1 MLKTDEELVTACL
14 GGENAAFDELVGR
27 WNPRIR
33 GAIYRMLGSYDEARD
48 LSQETFLKAYR
59 ALPGFKG
66 EARFSSWLYQIAMNL
81 CRDRLRRGRGRFTV
95 GPRGRGCGSGPTSR
109 IPGDRH
115 AGRARC
121 QRRRVAEAVAELAAE
136 HREVLVLKEY
146 EGLTF
151 AEIAEV
157 TGLPLSTVKTR
168 LYRALG
174 ALRGRL
180 EARGFTAGAVS

>member
-14 GGENAAFDELVGR
+14 GGENSAFDELVGR

-33 GAIYRMLGSYDEARD
+33 GAIYRMVGSHEEARD
-48 LSQETFLKAYR
+48 ISQETFLKAYR

-81 CRDRLRRGRGRFTV
+81 CRDRLRRGRGRYTV
-95 GPRGRGCGSGPTSR
+95 DLDLVDAEVARQPRPQALDSLVA
-109 IPGDRH
+109 GDL
-115 AGRARC
+115 
-121 QRRRVAEAVAELAAE
+121 RRRVAEAVAELSAE
-136 HREVLVLKEY
+136 HREVLILKEY

-151 AEIAEV
+151 AEIADV

-174 ALRGRL
+174 VLRSRL
-180 EARGFTAGAVS
+180 EARGLKSAEAS

>member
-1 MLKTDEELVTACL
+1 MLRTDEELVLACL

-33 GAIYRMLGSYDEARD
+33 GAIYRMVGSHEEARD
-48 LSQETFLKAYR
+48 LSQEAFLKAYR

-81 CRDRLRRGRGRFTV
+81 CRDRLRRSRGRFAVDLETLDAEV
-95 GPRGRGCGSGPTSR
+95 ARQP
-109 IPGDRH
+109 
-115 AGRARC
+115 RARDSVVAGDV
-121 QRRRVAEAVAELAAE
+121 RRRVAEAVAELSPE

-151 AEIAEV
+151 AEIAGT

-168 LYRALG
+168 LYRALD

-180 EARGFTAGAVS
+180 EARGVSGAEAS

>member
-14 GGENAAFDELVGR
+14 GGENSAFDELVGR

-33 GAIYRMLGSYDEARD
+33 GAIYRMVGSHEEARD

-95 GPRGRGCGSGPTSR
+95 GLEVVDAEAARLPGSQATDTLVER
-109 IPGDRH
+109 DV
-115 AGRARC
+115 
-121 QRRRVAEAVAELAAE
+121 RRRVAEAVAELAAE